1 MRKRRRNRHNGGAR
15 KDAEKYGL
23 GPGSKPID
31 LLTMLV
37 TPRGLTPQLNPKGMA
52 GEGDYGVCKMSIK
65 EGYLSVEYR
74 PDVTIIGELRSQWH
88 EVREAMLMLE
98 KLDAGIPYDGKPRH
112 RGGMFDTQ
120 HEIDVE
126 GWAIFITHLCL
137 FGDEAP
143 DAEDASLG
151 DESSY
156 DSMLE
161 ELDP

>member
-1 MRKRRRNRHNGGAR
+1 
-15 KDAEKYGL
+15 
-23 GPGSKPID
+23 
-31 LLTMLV
+31 
-37 TPRGLTPQLNPKGMA
+37 
-52 GEGDYGVCKMSIK
+52 MSIK
-65 EGYLSVEYR
+65 EGYLSVGYR

-88 EVREAMLMLE
+88 EVREAMIMLE

-126 GWAIFITHLCL
+126 AWAIFITHLCL